1 MYKLINIGNNN
12 YRGRKMNNREVGSY
26 GEEVASDFL
35 LAHGYEILEKN
46 FWTRHGEIDLIG
58 CEAGVLAFIEVKL
71 ARKGTSIAPQEQITQ
86 GKKQHLQRVAK
97 YYLLEKGVTSSCRF
111 DLVAIS
117 GLEEENRQIELI
129 KNAFLVTS

>member
-1 MYKLINIGNNN
+1 
-12 YRGRKMNNREVGSY
+12 MNNREVGSY
-26 GEEVASDFL
+26 GEEIACHFL
-35 LAHGYEILEKN
+35 LAHDYDILEKN

-58 CEAGVLAFIEVKL
+58 REAGVLAFIEVKL
-71 ARKGTSIAPQEQITQ
+71 AREGTSITPQEQITQ
-86 GKKQHLQRVAK
+86 RKKQHLQRVAK
-97 YYLLEKGVTSSCRF
+97 YYLLERGGTSNCRF